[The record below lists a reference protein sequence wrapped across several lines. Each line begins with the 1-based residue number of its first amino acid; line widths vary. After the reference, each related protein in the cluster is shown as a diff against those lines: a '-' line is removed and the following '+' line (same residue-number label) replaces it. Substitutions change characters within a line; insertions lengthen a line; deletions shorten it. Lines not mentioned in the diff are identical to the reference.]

1 MPRTRTTWTKQTPP
15 KMAGKGRA
23 KGIKETRPRMVL
35 SKASIREAFE
45 LIAKYHPSLYPRVI
59 LDALQRLK
67 TADQRRLA
75 LGYMQMAARLLD
87 APPDRNVNLNA
98 NLHSEVDIN
107 VTQAQIGLLTDAE
120 LHQFASMLERV
131 GVKPG
136 ELTMDDGKPA
146 LPALV
151 GDGKKGN

>member
-1 MPRTRTTWTKQTPP
+1 MRNRHTFTK
-15 KMAGKGRA
+15 A
-23 KGIKETRPRMVL
+23 TRPKGANRGRPLGAKDKRPRLCL
-35 SKASIREAFE
+35 SKPSIREAYELVFNAHPKLMPQLILDGLNGRLKQKQMRQAYP
-45 LIAKYHPSLYPRVI
+45 LIAMGSRV
-59 LDALQRLK
+59 
-67 TADQRRLA
+67 
-75 LGYMQMAARLLD
+75 LD